1 MGGAYR
7 LKSVYPYAK
16 APAYG
21 TITVYRLA
29 YLLNNMNTQPN
40 AYRLLDQITAA
51 FVAVLIISNIASTK
65 IVLLPSPFGG
75 TFAFDG
81 GTLLFPLAYI
91 FGDILTEVYGFQ
103 RARRVIW
110 TGFLWIIVT
119 AFLLMVVDNLP
130 PDPFWNLLP
139 ESVTNWTRNDSFRA
153 ILGQAPQIVLGS
165 VMAYFAGAF
174 TNSVL
179 LAKLKVAT
187 NGKHLWLRTISS
199 TVVGQLVDTGV
210 FLVVAFAGVLP
221 AEALWGIFVANYIFK
236 LVVEVAFTPIT
247 YAVVSR
253 LKRIEGVDHYDRST
267 NFNPFALRS

>member
-1 MGGAYR
+1 
-7 LKSVYPYAK
+7 
-16 APAYG
+16 
-21 TITVYRLA
+21 
-29 YLLNNMNTQPN
+29 MNTQPTP
-40 AYRLLDQITAA
+40 YRLLDQITAA

-119 AFLLMVVDNLP
+119 AFVLMVVDNLP

-139 ESVTNWTRNDSFRA
+139 ETVSNWTRNDSFRA

-165 VMAYFAGAF
+165 VAAYFAGAF

-199 TVVGQLVDTGV
+199 TVVGQLVDTSV

-221 AEALWGIFVANYIFK
+221 AESLWGIFVANYIFK

-253 LKRIEGVDHYDRST
+253 LKRIEGVDHYDRGT
-267 NFNPFALRS
+267 NFNPFALHS